1 MWEDSLNTSKI
12 GNVEK
17 SQLESVENLSDDDII
32 RMAKEYL
39 QSPEGQRDT
48 RPYLRYRPSFGKNQV
63 ETVYESGKNEL
74 GKVYDPSGPE
84 LLWDRSKPRN
94 GQWDMG
100 HIPGQKYSVVH
111 ARYVKEM
118 MTSGE
123 FLQWYR
129 DPRNYRPELP
139 STNRSHKYE

>member
-1 MWEDSLNTSKI
+1 M
-12 GNVEK
+12 
-17 SQLESVENLSDDDII
+17 ESVENVSEDDII

-39 QSPEGQRDT
+39 RSPEGQKDK
-48 RPYLRYRPSFGKNQV
+48 RPYLWHRPSFGKNQ
-63 ETVYESGKNEL
+63 EQIVYDNGKNIF
-74 GKVYDPSGPE
+74 GNVYDPSGAKVP
-84 LLWDRSKPRN
+84 WDLSKPRK

-111 ARYVKEM
+111 AKYVTGM
-118 MTSGE
+118 MTPKE

-129 DPRNYRPELP
+129 NPQNYRPELP